1 MKTKKSFF
9 LILLLSFLTNSTF
22 SQIDT
27 AWIRTW
33 DSQQWDQAEAI
44 TTDESNNI
52 YVAGWSYEWNTNE
65 DFIFAKYD
73 PNGNLVW
80 SRIRNYTSGDQAT
93 KILYDHQGHIYVA
106 GFVNGSYSTTGGALC
121 LMKYSTDGD
130 SIWEFVDFNTS
141 VAQVSAMEMDHDGN
155 IILAGFD
162 GGTLG
167 SAVFVTIKVD
177 PQGNELWY
185 QTFNNNGP
193 NESNR
198 IYGMCIDAANNI
210 YVTGVCDEWTYF
222 ATDIFTIKYA
232 PNGDTLWVR
241 QFDSPANNYDAG
253 WKVLIDQDNNLIVGG
268 QVGTTSPAQTDYV
281 ILKYD
286 TAGTL
291 LYSKYFN
298 YPGPQSFDIFQDL
311 LLDDSGNIY
320 LLGNSS
326 TNNAQNTVRMELI
339 KFNTNGDTVWTARW
353 GNASGYEPREMVMD
367 AQNNIYITGFY
378 YDSNTNTGYN
388 GFTISYDMNGHER
401 WENIYT
407 DTANSEQELYALA
420 LDSNNDLI
428 VTGRTHSSSVFD
440 FVTIKYA
447 NSTSGVPVLP
457 EIQSELSLHCD
468 PNPVSSISVIYFSLN
483 NDAETY
489 FRVLDLDGRE
499 IRRIQTGNHLAGSY
513 SILLNANGIAE
524 GVYFIQMISGNQTIQ
539 KKIIVE

>member
-401 WENIYT
+401 WENIFT

-457 EIQSELSLHCD
+457 EIQSGLSLHCD
-468 PNPVSSISVIYFSLN
+468 PNPVSSISVIHFSLN

>member
-73 PNGNLVW
+73 PNGNLLW

-401 WENIYT
+401 WENIFT

-457 EIQSELSLHCD
+457 EIQSGLSLHCD
-468 PNPVSSISVIYFSLN
+468 PNPVSSISVIHFSLN

>member
-73 PNGNLVW
+73 PSGNLLW

-121 LMKYSTDGD
+121 LMKYSADGD
-130 SIWEFVDFNTS
+130 SLWEFVDFNTS

-388 GFTISYDMNGHER
+388 GFTISYDMNGRER

-407 DTANSEQELYALA
+407 DTANSEQELYALI

-440 FVTIKYA
+440 FATIKYA

-489 FRVLDLDGRE
+489 FRVLDLNGRE
-499 IRRIQTGNHLAGSY
+499 IRRMQTGIHRAGTY
-513 SILLNANGIAE
+513 SFPFDATELTS
-524 GVYFIQMISGNQTIQ
+524 GVYFIQLVSGNQTVQ
-539 KKIIVE
+539 RKIVVN

>member
-130 SIWEFVDFNTS
+130 SLWEFVDFNTS

-162 GGTLG
+162 GGTMG

-367 AQNNIYITGFY
+367 AQYNIYITGFY

-407 DTANSEQELYALA
+407 DTANSEQELYALI

-440 FVTIKYA
+440 FATIKYA

-489 FRVLDLDGRE
+489 FRVLDLNGRE
-499 IRRIQTGNHLAGSY
+499 IRRMQTGIHRAGTY
-513 SILLNANGIAE
+513 SIPFDATELTS
-524 GVYFIQMISGNQTIQ
+524 GVYFIQLVSGNQTVQ
-539 KKIIVE
+539 RKIVVN